1 MYLRIQAEEARRKAE
16 AEAMRKAEEEARRKV
31 LADLLPPHIRTLHK
45 HMHACTHA
53 HTPTKHRRRN
63 KRRN

>member
-16 AEAMRKAEEEARRKV
+16 EEARRKAEAEAKRKAEEEARRKV

-45 HMHACTHA
+45 HMHACMSI
-53 HTPTKHRRRN
+53 
-63 KRRN
+63 